1 VDWFAQQG
9 APAPSATPPAGGYQ
23 WQTNPT
29 TGYQTDPRTG
39 QYAPGNRIMPDGSSW
54 IIGISAATSKQLS
67 PPGTFNPATGQ
78 PVAAPGTPA
87 ARDPA
92 AIQTAATQSAGGYN
106 TAPQPGVD
114 PYAIIR
120 QTMAGLP
127 PTGASLDPILAALR
141 AQGINATRATHGSS
155 RNPQASNDAIVM
167 PDGTYVDL
175 IKGWDGPNPKWNSA
189 SGPSG
194 SYDPTR
200 RVVGPDGQLVQLSA
214 FQQQLGLPVSV
225 FQPGPTGSGQFGRGG
240 MTSLASMGG
249 AAGAEAALMSAP
261 GFQFRIAEGQKA
273 LERSAAAR
281 GTLLTGGT
289 LKAITRYGQDFASN
303 EYNNRY
309 NQLYG
314 LSNLGLN
321 AAQSSANLGSSYAA
335 NTGNLYQ
342 NQANAGTGLI
352 TSGANAQA
360 AGTAGGANANA
371 GALQGIT
378 KGFQDALTLWY
389 LGGQRGP
396 APTPNAPYTG
406 QAL

>member
-1 VDWFAQQG
+1 MALPDEQAQDWFSAQG
-9 APAPSATPPAGGYQ
+9 APAASAPAVPGVTPQ
-23 WQTNPT
+23 
-29 TGYQTDPRTG
+29 
-39 QYAPGNRIMPDGSSW
+39 PG
-54 IIGISAATSKQLS
+54 AL
-67 PPGTFNPATGQ
+67 
-78 PVAAPGTPA
+78 
-87 ARDPA
+87 
-92 AIQTAATQSAGGYN
+92 QTAATQSAGGYN
-106 TAPQPGVD
+106 APQAGVD

-127 PTGASLDPILAALR
+127 PTGASIDPILAALR

-155 RNPQASNDAIVM
+155 RNPVASNDAIVM

-194 SYDPTR
+194 SYDPNR

-214 FQQQLGLPVSV
+214 YQQQLGLPVSQ
-225 FQPGPTGSGQFGRGG
+225 FQPGPSGSGQFGRGG

-261 GFQFRIAEGQKA
+261 GFQFRISEGQKA

-321 AAQSSANLGSSYAA
+321 AANSSANLGSSYAA
-335 NTGNLYQ
+335 NAGNLYS
-342 NQANAGTGLI
+342 NQANTGTGLI
-352 TSGANAQA
+352 TQGANAQA
-360 AGTAGGANANA
+360 AGTVGGANANA
-371 GALQGIT
+371 GALQGVT
-378 KGFQDALTLWY
+378 QAFQNALTLWY
-389 LGGQRGP
+389 LGGQKGP
-396 APTPNAPYTG
+396 APNPNAPYPG
-406 QAL
+406 QQV

>member
-1 VDWFAQQG
+1 MAQGDVLTAGDWFDQLRNDPNSGIG
-9 APAPSATPPAGGYQ
+9 A
-23 WQTNPT
+23 
-29 TGYQTDPRTG
+29 
-39 QYAPGNRIMPDGSSW
+39 
-54 IIGISAATSKQLS
+54 ISA
-67 PPGTFNPATGQ
+67 PPGS
-78 PVAAPGTPA
+78 PVE
-87 ARDPA
+87 
-92 AIQTAATQSAGGYN
+92 TAAQRSSGGYN
-106 TAPQPGVD
+106 TPAPGVD

-120 QTMAGLP
+120 QTMATLP
-127 PTGASLDPILAALR
+127 PTGASIDPILAALR

-155 RNPQASNDAIVM
+155 RNPVASNDAIVM

-194 SYDPTR
+194 SYDPNR

-214 FQQQLGLPVSV
+214 YQQQLGLPVSQ
-225 FQPGPTGSGQFGRGG
+225 FQPGPSGSGQFGRGG
-240 MTSLASMGG
+240 AMTPLSSMGG

-261 GFQFRIAEGQKA
+261 GFQFRIQEGQKA

-321 AAQSSANLGSSYAA
+321 AANSSANLGSSYAA
-335 NTGNLYQ
+335 NAGNLYQ
-342 NQANAGTGLI
+342 NQANTGTGLI
-352 TSGANAQA
+352 TQGANAQA
-360 AGTAGGANANA
+360 AGTVGQANAQAN
-371 GALQGIT
+371 GVTGVT
-378 KGFQDALTLWY
+378 NSVRDALLLWY
-389 LGGQRGP
+389 MGGQQGP
-396 APTPNAPYTG
+396 RPAA
-406 QAL
+406 